1 MTNYWISIVIA
12 VVILVAAVPYVSW
25 VRNPAQRLFAA
36 YLIFVTVFLASG
48 LVLFGALTWVIWRLG
63 LDAALNRP
71 VPALLFLILVF
82 APAFALG
89 TWQARKPPS
98 RAGEPD

>member
-1 MTNYWISIVIA
+1 MANYWISIVIA
-12 VVILVAAVPYVSW
+12 VVILAAAVPYVSW
-25 VRNPAQRLFAA
+25 VRNPAQKPFAA

-48 LVLFGALTWVIWRLG
+48 LVLFGALTWVVWRLG

-71 VPALLFLILVF
+71 VPALVFLLLVF
-82 APAFALG
+82 VPAFALG

-98 RAGEPD
+98 RSSEPD